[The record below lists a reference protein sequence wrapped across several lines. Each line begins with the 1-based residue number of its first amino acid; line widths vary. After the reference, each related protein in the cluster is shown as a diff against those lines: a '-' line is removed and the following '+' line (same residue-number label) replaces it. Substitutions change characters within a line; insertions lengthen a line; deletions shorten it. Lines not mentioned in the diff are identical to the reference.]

1 MAPEIIKSKEISSK
15 SDIWSLGV
23 LIYYMLF
30 KKYPF
35 TENTKDNIDLQII
48 FEKKLN

>member
-1 MAPEIIKSKEISSK
+1 MDFMIFN
-15 SDIWSLGV
+15 LLYGV
-23 LIYYMLF
+23 Y